1 MKKIFC
7 FILACLMILS
17 LCACSASDE
26 GTATEGATTEGTAG
40 EGAVEKGLRVGFA
53 RASITPSYTVCLQ
66 GGSYKDRLS
75 TGFLDMLFVTCI
87 AVSDGTQTYLI
98 YTADIKL
105 GTGTFGPETRAR
117 VCAATGI
124 PAENMYI
131 NGTHTHAGV
140 AIRYNW
146 DNADRYRE
154 DFYKAATKAAEKAI
168 KDLSPAEISVGTV
181 MTENMAW
188 VRHYTMNDGTVSGS
202 NFGSRASGET
212 GHTFDADNEM
222 QLVLFTRSEAD
233 TKGKEKKNILL
244 ASFPAHAT
252 FTEAGTEMSADFP
265 GPFRD
270 YVEETADIH
279 CAYFIGSAGDQVP
292 SSRIEGESFSKD
304 YRSYG
309 KELGRYAVEAL
320 SSMTKLEGDAEIK
333 AVTETYVGATHK
345 GGTDPQRVGEANE
358 VKEAINAYGA
368 NSQEVKNLV
377 AKYGFS
383 SYLDAS
389 WTVKRAGLPEEREL
403 EMKIFAIG
411 DLSFVFAPY
420 EMFGANGRYIKYQ
433 TPYAM
438 TFIATC
444 SEGDGSYIPT
454 EAAFDYNCY
463 ESQCSYFARGTAE
476 ILAEKYVT
484 MLTALKSE
492 A

>member
-1 MKKIFC
+1 MKKLISFV
-7 FILACLMILS
+7 LACLMALS
-17 LCACSASDE
+17 LCACGKAD
-26 GTATEGATTEGTAG
+26 EGTAG
-40 EGAVEKGLRVGFA
+40 ENAANESTAGESAAEKGLQVGFA
-53 RASITPSYTVCLQ
+53 RESITPSYPVCLQ
-66 GGSYKDRLS
+66 GGSYRDRIA
-75 TGFLDMLFVTCI
+75 TGFLDMLYITCI
-87 AVSDGTQTYLI
+87 AVTDGTQTYLI

-105 GTGTFGPETRAR
+105 GTGAFGPETRAR

-154 DFYKAATKAAEKAI
+154 DFYKAAIKSAEKAV
-168 KDLSPAEISVGTV
+168 KDLSPAEVSVGTV

-188 VRHYTMNDGTVSGS
+188 VRHYTMNDGTVSGA

-222 QLVLFTRSEAD
+222 QLVLFTRNETD
-233 TKGKEKKNILL
+233 TKGKDKKDILL

-270 YVEETADIH
+270 YVEENADIH

-292 SSRIEGESFSKD
+292 SSRIDGESFSKD
-304 YRSYG
+304 YRAYG

-320 SSMTKLEGDAEIK
+320 PTMTKLEEDAEIK
-333 AVTETYVGATHK
+333 AVTETYVGPTHK
-345 GGTDPQRVGEANE
+345 DGTDPQRVAYANE
-358 VKEAINAYGA
+358 VKDAITAYGSG
-368 NSQEVKNLV
+368 SQEVKNLV

-389 WTVKRAGLPEEREL
+389 WTVKRASLPEEREL

-411 DLSFVFAPY
+411 DLFFVFAPY
-420 EMFGANGRYIKYQ
+420 EMFGANGRYIKDN

-463 ESQCSYFARGTAE
+463 ESQCSYFARGTGE
-476 ILAEKYVT
+476 ILAERYVN
-484 MLTALKSE
+484 MLTALKGE

>member
-1 MKKIFC
+1 MKKIISI
-7 FILACLMILS
+7 ILTFLMIFA
-17 LCACSASDE
+17 LCACGDSGA
-26 GTATEGATTEGTAG
+26 ATSK
-40 EGAVEKGLRVGFA
+40 KGLSVGFA
-53 RASITPSYTVCLQ
+53 RESITPSYPVCLQ
-66 GGSYKDRLS
+66 GGSYKDRIS
-75 TGFLDMLFVTCI
+75 TGFLDMLYITCI
-87 AVSDGTQTYLI
+87 AVSDGNQTYLI

-105 GTGTFGPETRAR
+105 GTGAFGPETRAR
-117 VCAATGI
+117 VFAATGV

-146 DNADRYRE
+146 DNADRYRD
-154 DFYKAATKAAEKAI
+154 DFYKAAIKSAEKAI
-168 KDLSPAEISVGTV
+168 KDLSPAEISIGTV

-202 NFGSRASGET
+202 NFGNRASGET
-212 GHTFDADNEM
+212 GHTFDADNELQM
-222 QLVLFTRSEAD
+222 ILFTRNEVD
-233 TKGKEKKNILL
+233 EKGKEKKDILL

-252 FTEAGTEMSADFP
+252 FTEGGTDMSADFP

-270 YVEETADIH
+270 YVEQTAGIH

-292 SSRIEGESFSKD
+292 SSRIAGESFSKD
-304 YRSYG
+304 YRAYG
-309 KELGRYAVEAL
+309 KELGRYAVENL
-320 SSMTKLEGDAEIK
+320 PNMTKLEGDTEIK
-333 AVTETYVGATHK
+333 AVTEVYVGATHK
-345 GGTDPQRVGEANE
+345 GGTDPQRVGNANE
-358 VKEAINAYGA
+358 VKEAINAYGSS
-368 NSQEVKNLV
+368 SQEVKNLV

-389 WTVKRAGLPEEREL
+389 WTVKRASLPEEREL
-403 EMKIFAIG
+403 EMKLFAIG

-420 EMFGANGRYIKYQ
+420 EMFGASGRYIKDN

-476 ILAEKYVT
+476 ILADKYVS
-484 MLTALKSE
+484 MLTALKGE